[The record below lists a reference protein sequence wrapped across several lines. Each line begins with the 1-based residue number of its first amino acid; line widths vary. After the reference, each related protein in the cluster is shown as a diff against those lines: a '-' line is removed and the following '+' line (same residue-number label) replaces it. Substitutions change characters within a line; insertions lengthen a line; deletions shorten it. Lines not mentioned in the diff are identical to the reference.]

1 MKCIPQFAGKLT
13 RGIAMMLTLTLI
25 AAGTA
30 LLFCGAAAQAQTFT
44 ALADFSRPVGGG
56 PDSPLIQGLDGNL
69 YGTAGVGGTA
79 DRGAVFVATSS
90 GTLSDLFS
98 FCKAATCP
106 TGAGPYSSLLQI
118 SNGNFF
124 GFTLG
129 TSDNGTV
136 FRLSPAGV
144 INNLHTFCPTEC
156 TDGQLPR
163 ANLIQARSGD
173 LYGTT
178 NAGGAFHNAGT
189 IFKLSP
195 SGTLTT
201 LYNFCQVGAC
211 ADGSSPYGFGSLLQA
226 TDGNFY
232 GTTRTGGKGPGTIYQ
247 FSQTGTFKTIYK
259 FCKTGGCLDGSNPVG
274 LVEGLDGNFYGV
286 TSEGGANGYGAVFKV
301 TRYGGLTVIY
311 SFCSQTGC
319 ADGIGPTGLFLGSD
333 GNFYGTTGNITSNA
347 AVPNTIFQV
356 TPTGAYTVLYSTDER
371 TLSSVLTV
379 MQSTDGN
386 FYGTI
391 NLGGANNLGT
401 LFKISTGLGPFV
413 KALRSYG
420 HIGQTAYIL
429 GTGLT
434 GSTSVTFNG
443 TPATSFTVVSDS
455 EITAVI
461 PTGATTGPLQVV
473 TPGGTL
479 LSTTNF
485 QVFQ

>member
-1 MKCIPQFAGKLT
+1 MQAISAQTLRTILKFILPTFVFCA
-13 RGIAMMLTLTLI
+13 AM
-25 AAGTA
+25 
-30 LLFCGAAAQAQTFT
+30 AQAQTFT
-44 ALADFSRPVGGG
+44 PLADFNRTIGGG
-56 PDSPLIQGLDGNL
+56 PGAPLIQGLDGNF
-69 YGTAGVGGTA
+69 YGNAGDSGIGG
-79 DRGAVFVATSS
+79 RGAVFVATSS
-90 GTLSDLFS
+90 GTLTDLFS
-98 FCKAATCP
+98 FCKDKTCP
-106 TGAGPYSSLLQI
+106 TGAGPYLSLLQI

-129 TSDNGTV
+129 TAGNGTL
-136 FRLSPAGV
+136 FRLSPTGV
-144 INNLHTFCPTEC
+144 INNLYTFCATTTC
-156 TDGQLPR
+156 TDGEAPR

-178 NAGGAFHNAGT
+178 NAGGTFHNAGT
-189 IFKLSP
+189 IFKVTT

-201 LYNFCQVGAC
+201 VYDFCQLTNC
-211 ADGSSPYGFGSLLQA
+211 LDGSSPIGFGSLIQA

-232 GTTRTGGKGPGTIYQ
+232 GTTRTGGKGLELGTIYQ
-247 FSQTGTFKTIYK
+247 LSQSGTFKTIYK
-259 FCKTGGCLDGSNPVG
+259 FCKTGGCQDGAIPNG

-286 TSEGGANGYGAVFKV
+286 TTEGGANGYGEVFKV

-311 SFCSQTGC
+311 SVCSQTGC
-319 ADGIGPTGLFLGSD
+319 ADGVGPTGLLLGSD
-333 GNFYGTTGNITSNA
+333 GNFYGTTANITSNGA
-347 AVPNTIFQV
+347 IPNTIFEV
-356 TPTGAYTVLYSTDER
+356 TPAGVFTLLYSSTDR
-371 TLSSVLTV
+371 TVSSVLSV